1 MIPVYARLGRAM
13 TLIYAGNRRY
23 GPRATRLMA
32 EVTRLIGFLIGLAC
46 GAGELYLLV
55 LLARALQN
63 AESGKILAYA
73 LLKLALLALAFV
85 PVILFVRDELLW
97 CSVGVT
103 ATLIVG
109 AFVVNWKNR
118 RSGEGDQ

>member
-1 MIPVYARLGRAM
+1 
-13 TLIYAGNRRY
+13 
-23 GPRATRLMA
+23 MA

-97 CSVGVT
+97 CGVGVT

>member
-1 MIPVYARLGRAM
+1 MRYKTRNRAK
-13 TLIYAGNRRY
+13 YWR
-23 GPRATRLMA
+23 TRCSL
-32 EVTRLIGFLIGLAC
+32 
-46 GAGELYLLV
+46 
-55 LLARALQN
+55 
-63 AESGKILAYA
+63 S
-73 LLKLALLALAFV
+73 LLALAFV

-97 CSVGVT
+97 CGVGVT

>member
-1 MIPVYARLGRAM
+1 MNRLVVPV
-13 TLIYAGNRRY
+13 TV
-23 GPRATRLMA
+23 P
-32 EVTRLIGFLIGLAC
+32 
-46 GAGELYLLV
+46 
-55 LLARALQN
+55 
-63 AESGKILAYA
+63 
-73 LLKLALLALAFV
+73 V

-97 CSVGVT
+97 CGVGVT